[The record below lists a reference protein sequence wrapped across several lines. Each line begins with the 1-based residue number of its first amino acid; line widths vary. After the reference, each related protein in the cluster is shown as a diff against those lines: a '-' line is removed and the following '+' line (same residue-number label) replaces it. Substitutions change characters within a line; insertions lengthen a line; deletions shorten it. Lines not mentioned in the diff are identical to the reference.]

1 MLRSL
6 GIRPEDYDN
15 QDVLEVWPENTQA
28 VNFFIEY
35 CATQWRTGMGG
46 ATGLDYSAV
55 IAALQWLA
63 LDKEV
68 FEQVRCIERGA
79 LEAMAE
85 RRKRE
90 EIKG

>member
-6 GIRPEDYDN
+6 GIKPEDYAD
-15 QDVLEVWPENTQA
+15 QDALEVWPENTQA

-55 IAALQWLA
+55 IAALQWLGF
-63 LDKEV
+63 DKEV

-79 LEAMAE
+79 LDAMAE
-85 RRKRE
+85 RRKRDE
-90 EIKG
+90 AGK